1 MSHSPDYDLV
11 VIGAGSGGVRLARMA
26 SQAGARVAIIEAG
39 ALGGTC
45 VNVGCVPKKLFV
57 YGAHVH
63 EEIED
68 ARGYG
73 FDVAQEA
80 IRFDWA
86 TLRDNKTSEI
96 QRLNGIYRRLIDNA
110 GVSLIEGKARI
121 EAPGKVS
128 VDGTTVL
135 TAERIAIATGSE
147 PVVPS
152 IPGSEHALVSDHM
165 FYLDELPASATV
177 WGGGYIA
184 VEFAG
189 ILAGLGVKT
198 TLIYRGER
206 FLRGFDDDIRDHV
219 AQEMGRKGID
229 LRFNTNIETI
239 TPVSGGY
246 ELLLSDGSTHQTG
259 LVLAATGRVPRTAG
273 LGLESAGVETD
284 DNGAIITDNQF
295 QTSATGVHALGD
307 VIGTPQL
314 TPVAIEQAMVMV
326 DQLYGSGL
334 KRMDY
339 TNIPTAVFCQPP
351 IGTVGLTEQE
361 AQDAGHSITL
371 YRTSFRPMKH
381 TLSGR
386 EEKALMKLVVD
397 SVTDQVLGVHMV
409 GPEAGEMMQG
419 MAVALKAGATKA
431 VFDATVG
438 IHPTSAEEF
447 VTMREPVSD

>member
-1 MSHSPDYDLV
+1 VSKTPDYDLV

-26 SQAGARVAIIEAG
+26 SQAGARVAIVESAD
-39 ALGGTC
+39 LGGTC

-57 YGAHVH
+57 YGAHVR
-63 EEIED
+63 EDIED

-73 FDVAQEA
+73 FDVADEA

-86 TLRDNKTSEI
+86 TLRDNKTNEI
-96 QRLNGIYRRLIDNA
+96 RRLNDIYRRLIDNA
-110 GVSLIEGKARI
+110 GVTLIEGTAHI
-121 EAPGKVS
+121 ENAGTVR
-128 VDGTTVL
+128 VDGTAVT
-135 TAERIAIATGSE
+135 TERITIATGSE
-147 PVVPS
+147 PVVPE

-165 FYLDELPASATV
+165 FYLDSLPETATV

-189 ILAGLGVKT
+189 ILAGLGVRT

-206 FLRGFDDDIRDHV
+206 FLRGFDGDIRDHV
-219 AQEMGRKGID
+219 AQEMDHKGID
-229 LRFNTNIETI
+229 LRFNTNIESI
-239 TPVSGGY
+239 TTSGGDY
-246 ELLLSDGSTHQTG
+246 ELTLTDGSTHRTG
-259 LVLAATGRVPRTAG
+259 LVLAATGRVPRTQG
-273 LGLESAGVETD
+273 LGLASVGVETD
-284 DNGAIITDNQF
+284 EGGAIITDDQF
-295 QTSATGVHALGD
+295 RTSVPGIHALGD

-326 DQLYGSGL
+326 DQLYGTGL

-351 IGTVGLTEQE
+351 IGTVGLTEEE
-361 AQDAGHSITL
+361 AREAGHSVTI

-397 SVTDQVLGVHMV
+397 PDTDRVLGAHMV

-419 MAVALKAGATKA
+419 IAVALKAGATKA

>member
-1 MSHSPDYDLV
+1 
-11 VIGAGSGGVRLARMA
+11 
-26 SQAGARVAIIEAG
+26 VAIVESSD
-39 ALGGTC
+39 LGGTC

-57 YGAHVH
+57 YGAHVR
-63 EEIED
+63 EDIED

-73 FDVAQEA
+73 FDVADEA

-86 TLRDNKTSEI
+86 TLRDNKTNEI
-96 QRLNGIYRRLIDNA
+96 RRLNDIYRRLIDNA
-110 GVSLIEGKARI
+110 GVTLIEGTAHI
-121 EAPGKVS
+121 EDAGTVR
-128 VDGTTVL
+128 VDGTAV
-135 TAERIAIATGSE
+135 TAERITIATGSE
-147 PVVPS
+147 PVVPE

-165 FYLDELPASATV
+165 FYLDNLPETATV

-189 ILAGLGVKT
+189 ILAGLGVRT

-206 FLRGFDDDIRDHV
+206 FLRGFDGDIRDHV
-219 AQEMGRKGID
+219 AQEMDRKGID
-229 LRFNTNIETI
+229 LRFNTNIESI
-239 TPVSGGY
+239 TTSGGDY
-246 ELLLSDGSTHQTG
+246 ELTLTDGSTHRTG
-259 LVLAATGRVPRTAG
+259 LVLAATGRVPRTQG
-273 LGLESAGVETD
+273 LGLASVGVETD
-284 DNGAIITDNQF
+284 EGGAIITDDQF
-295 QTSATGVHALGD
+295 RTSVPGIHALGD

-326 DQLYGSGL
+326 DQLYGTGL

-351 IGTVGLTEQE
+351 IGTVGLTEEE
-361 AQDAGHSITL
+361 AREAGHSVTI

-397 SVTDQVLGVHMV
+397 PDTDRVLGAHMV

-419 MAVALKAGATKA
+419 IAVALKAGATKA

>member
-1 MSHSPDYDLV
+1 MSQSPDYDLV

-26 SQAGARVAIIEAG
+26 SQAGARVAIVESAD
-39 ALGGTC
+39 LGGTC

-57 YGAHVH
+57 YGAHVR
-63 EEIED
+63 EDIED

-73 FDVAQEA
+73 FDVSDDA

-96 QRLNGIYRRLIDNA
+96 RRLNDIYRRLIDNA
-110 GVSLIEGKARI
+110 GVTLIEGTARI
-121 EAPGKVS
+121 EDAGTVR
-128 VDGTTVL
+128 VDGRAVTT
-135 TAERIAIATGSE
+135 ERITIATGSQ
-147 PVVPS
+147 PVVPE

-165 FYLDELPASATV
+165 FYLDSLPETATV

-189 ILAGLGVKT
+189 ILAGLGVRT

-206 FLRGFDDDIRDHV
+206 FLRGFDGDIRNHV
-219 AQEMGRKGID
+219 AQEMAGKGID
-229 LRFNTNIETI
+229 LRFNTNIESI
-239 TPVSGGY
+239 TKAGDGY
-246 ELLLSDGSTHQTG
+246 ELALSDGSTHGTG
-259 LVLAATGRVPRTAG
+259 LVLAATGRVPRTSG
-273 LGLESAGVETD
+273 LGLEAVGVETD
-284 DNGAIITDNQF
+284 EGGAIITDDQF
-295 QTSATGVHALGD
+295 RTSVPGIHALGD

-326 DQLYGSGL
+326 DQLYGTGL

-351 IGTVGLTEQE
+351 IGTVGLTEEE
-361 AQDAGHSITL
+361 AREAGHSVAI

-397 SVTDQVLGVHMV
+397 PDTDRVLGAHMV

-419 MAVALKAGATKA
+419 IAVALKAGATKT

>member
-1 MSHSPDYDLV
+1 MSKTPDYDLV

-26 SQAGARVAIIEAG
+26 SQAGARVAIVESAD
-39 ALGGTC
+39 LGGTC

-57 YGAHVH
+57 YGAHVR
-63 EEIED
+63 EDIED

-73 FDVAQEA
+73 FDVADEA

-86 TLRDNKTSEI
+86 TLRDNKTNEI
-96 QRLNGIYRRLIDNA
+96 RRLNDIYRRLIDNA
-110 GVSLIEGKARI
+110 GVTLIEGTAHI
-121 EAPGKVS
+121 EDAGTVR
-128 VDGTTVL
+128 VDGTAVT
-135 TAERIAIATGSE
+135 TERITIATGSE
-147 PVVPS
+147 PVVPE

-165 FYLDELPASATV
+165 FYLDSLPETATV

-189 ILAGLGVKT
+189 ILAGLGVRT
-198 TLIYRGER
+198 TLIYRGEC
-206 FLRGFDDDIRDHV
+206 FLRGFDGDIRDHV
-219 AQEMGRKGID
+219 AQEMDRKGID
-229 LRFNTNIETI
+229 LRFNTNIESI
-239 TPVSGGY
+239 TTSGGDY
-246 ELLLSDGSTHQTG
+246 ELTLTDGSTHRTG
-259 LVLAATGRVPRTAG
+259 LVLAATGRVPRTQG
-273 LGLESAGVETD
+273 LGLASVGVETD
-284 DNGAIITDNQF
+284 EGGAIITDDQF
-295 QTSATGVHALGD
+295 RTSVPGIHALGD

-326 DQLYGSGL
+326 DQLYGTGL

-351 IGTVGLTEQE
+351 IGTVGLTEEE
-361 AQDAGHSITL
+361 AREAGHSVTI

-397 SVTDQVLGVHMV
+397 PDTDRVLGAHMV

-419 MAVALKAGATKA
+419 IAVALKAGATKA

>member
-1 MSHSPDYDLV
+1 MSQSPDYDLV

-26 SQAGARVAIIEAG
+26 SQAGARVAIVESAD
-39 ALGGTC
+39 LGGTC

-57 YGAHVH
+57 YGAHVR
-63 EEIED
+63 EDIED

-73 FDVAQEA
+73 FDVSDDA

-96 QRLNGIYRRLIDNA
+96 RRLNDIYRRLIDNA
-110 GVSLIEGKARI
+110 GVTLIEGTARI
-121 EAPGKVS
+121 EDAGTVR
-128 VDGTTVL
+128 VDGRAVTT
-135 TAERIAIATGSE
+135 ERITIATGSQ
-147 PVVPS
+147 PVVPE

-165 FYLDELPASATV
+165 FYLDSLPDTATV

-189 ILAGLGVKT
+189 ILAGLGVRT

-206 FLRGFDDDIRDHV
+206 FLRGFDGDIRNHV
-219 AQEMGRKGID
+219 AQEMAGKGID
-229 LRFNTNIETI
+229 LRFNTNIESI
-239 TPVSGGY
+239 TKAGDGY
-246 ELLLSDGSTHQTG
+246 ELALSDGSTHGTG
-259 LVLAATGRVPRTAG
+259 LVLAATGRVPRTSG
-273 LGLESAGVETD
+273 LGLEAVGVETD
-284 DNGAIITDNQF
+284 EGGAIITDDQF
-295 QTSATGVHALGD
+295 RTSVPGIHALGD

-326 DQLYGSGL
+326 DQLYGTGL

-351 IGTVGLTEQE
+351 IGTVGLTEEE
-361 AQDAGHSITL
+361 AREAGHSVAI

-397 SVTDQVLGVHMV
+397 PDTDRVLGAHMV

-419 MAVALKAGATKA
+419 IAVALKAGATKT

>member
-1 MSHSPDYDLV
+1 MSQPLDYDLV

-26 SQAGARVAIIEAG
+26 SQAGARVAIVESAD
-39 ALGGTC
+39 LGGTC

-57 YGAHVH
+57 YGAHVR
-63 EEIED
+63 EDIED

-73 FDVAQEA
+73 FNVADES

-96 QRLNGIYRRLIDNA
+96 RRLNDIYRRLIDNA
-110 GVSLIEGKARI
+110 GVTLLEGTAHIEDAGTI
-121 EAPGKVS
+121 S
-128 VDGTTVL
+128 IDGTPVT
-135 TAERIAIATGSE
+135 TERMAIATGSK
-147 PVVPS
+147 PVVPE
-152 IPGSEHALVSDHM
+152 IPGSEHALISDHM
-165 FYLDELPASATV
+165 FYLDKLPETATV

-189 ILAGLGVKT
+189 ILAGLGVRT
-198 TLIYRGER
+198 TLIYRGEL
-206 FLRGFDDDIRDHV
+206 FLRGFDGDIRDHV
-219 AQEMGRKGID
+219 AQEMARKGID
-229 LRFNTNIETI
+229 LRFNTNIESI
-239 TPVSGGY
+239 TKSGGDY
-246 ELLLSDGSTHQTG
+246 ELALTDGTTHRTG
-259 LVLAATGRVPRTAG
+259 LVLAATGRVPRTND
-273 LGLESAGVETD
+273 LGLETLGVETD
-284 DNGAIITDNQF
+284 DSGAIITDDQF
-295 QTSATGVHALGD
+295 RTSVPGVHALGD

-326 DQLYGSGL
+326 DQLYGTGL

-351 IGTVGLTEQE
+351 IGTVGLTEEE
-361 AQDAGHSITL
+361 AREAGHSVTI

-397 SVTDQVLGVHMV
+397 PDTDRVLGAHMV

-419 MAVALKAGATKA
+419 IAVALKAGATKA

>member
-1 MSHSPDYDLV
+1 MSKTPDYDLV

-26 SQAGARVAIIEAG
+26 SQAGARVAIVESSD
-39 ALGGTC
+39 LGGTC

-57 YGAHVH
+57 YGAHVR
-63 EEIED
+63 EDIED

-73 FDVAQEA
+73 FDVADEA
-80 IRFDWA
+80 IGFDWA
-86 TLRDNKTSEI
+86 TLRDNKTNEI
-96 QRLNGIYRRLIDNA
+96 RRLNDIYRRLIDNA
-110 GVSLIEGKARI
+110 GVTLIEGTAHI
-121 EAPGKVS
+121 EDAGTVR
-128 VDGTTVL
+128 VDGAAV
-135 TAERIAIATGSE
+135 TAERITIATGSE
-147 PVVPS
+147 PVVPD

-165 FYLDELPASATV
+165 FYLDNLPETATV

-189 ILAGLGVKT
+189 ILAGLGVRT

-206 FLRGFDDDIRDHV
+206 FLRGFDGDIRDHV
-219 AQEMGRKGID
+219 AQEMDRKGID
-229 LRFNTNIETI
+229 LRFNTNIESI
-239 TPVSGGY
+239 TTSGGNY
-246 ELLLSDGSTHQTG
+246 ELALTDGSTHRTG
-259 LVLAATGRVPRTAG
+259 LVLAATGRVPRTQG
-273 LGLESAGVETD
+273 LGLASVGVETD
-284 DNGAIITDNQF
+284 EGGAIITDDQF
-295 QTSATGVHALGD
+295 RTSVPGIHALGD

-351 IGTVGLTEQE
+351 IGTVGLTEEE
-361 AQDAGHSITL
+361 AREAGHSVTI

-397 SVTDQVLGVHMV
+397 PDTDRVLGAHMV

-419 MAVALKAGATKA
+419 IAVALKAGATKA

>member
-1 MSHSPDYDLV
+1 VSKTPDYDLV

-26 SQAGARVAIIEAG
+26 SQAGARVAVVESAD
-39 ALGGTC
+39 LGGTC

-57 YGAHVH
+57 YGAHVR
-63 EEIED
+63 EDIED

-73 FDVAQEA
+73 FDVADEA

-86 TLRDNKTSEI
+86 TLRDNKTNEI
-96 QRLNGIYRRLIDNA
+96 RRLNDIYRRLIDNA
-110 GVSLIEGKARI
+110 GVTLIEGTAHI
-121 EAPGKVS
+121 EDAGTVR
-128 VDGTTVL
+128 VDGTAVT
-135 TAERIAIATGSE
+135 TERITIATGSE
-147 PVVPS
+147 PVVPE

-165 FYLDELPASATV
+165 FYLDSLPETATV

-189 ILAGLGVKT
+189 ILAGLGVRT

-206 FLRGFDDDIRDHV
+206 FLRGFDGDIRDHV
-219 AQEMGRKGID
+219 AQEMDRKGID
-229 LRFNTNIETI
+229 LRFNTNIESI
-239 TPVSGGY
+239 TTSGGDY
-246 ELLLSDGSTHQTG
+246 ELTLTDGSTHRTG
-259 LVLAATGRVPRTAG
+259 LVLAATGRVPRTQG
-273 LGLESAGVETD
+273 LGLASVGVETD
-284 DNGAIITDNQF
+284 EGGAIITDDQF
-295 QTSATGVHALGD
+295 RTSVPGIHALGD

-326 DQLYGSGL
+326 DQLYGTGL

-351 IGTVGLTEQE
+351 IGTVGLTEEE
-361 AQDAGHSITL
+361 AREAGHSVTI

-397 SVTDQVLGVHMV
+397 PDTDRVLGAHMV

-419 MAVALKAGATKA
+419 IAVALKAGATKA

>member
-1 MSHSPDYDLV
+1 MSNSPDYDLI

-26 SQAGARVAIIEAG
+26 SQSGAHVAIVESAD
-39 ALGGTC
+39 LGGTC

-57 YGAHVH
+57 YGAHVR
-63 EEIED
+63 EDIED

-73 FDVAQEA
+73 FDVADEA

-110 GVSLIEGKARI
+110 GVTLIEGTASI
-121 EAPGKVS
+121 EDAGTVQI
-128 VDGTTVL
+128 DGTVL
-135 TAERIAIATGSE
+135 TTERIAISTGSKA
-147 PVVPS
+147 VVPD
-152 IPGSEHALVSDHM
+152 IPGSEHALISDHM
-165 FYLDELPASATV
+165 FYLDELPETATV

-189 ILAGLGVKT
+189 ILAGLGVQT

-206 FLRGFDDDIRDHV
+206 FLRGFDGDIREHV
-219 AQEMGRKGID
+219 AHEMARKGVD
-229 LRFNTNIETI
+229 LRFNTNINAI
-239 TPVSGGY
+239 TSTAEGY
-246 ELLLSDGSTHQTG
+246 ELALTDGTTHRTG
-259 LVLAATGRVPRTAG
+259 LVLAATGRVPRTEG
-273 LGLESAGVETD
+273 LGLESLGVATD
-284 DNGAIITDNQF
+284 DGGAIITDDHF
-295 QTSATGVHALGD
+295 RTSVSGIHALGD

-314 TPVAIEQAMVMV
+314 TPIAIEQAMVMV
-326 DQLYGSGL
+326 DQLYGSGS

-339 TNIPTAVFCQPP
+339 THIPTAVFCQPP
-351 IGTVGLTEQE
+351 IGTVGLSEQE
-361 AQDAGHSITL
+361 AREAGYSVTI

-397 SVTDQVLGVHMV
+397 SFTDQVLGAHMV

-419 MAVALKAGATKA
+419 IAVALKAGATKA
-431 VFDATVG
+431 VFDSTVG

-447 VTMREPVSD
+447 VTMREPATD

>member
-1 MSHSPDYDLV
+1 MSKTPDYDLV

-26 SQAGARVAIIEAG
+26 SQAGARVAVVESAD
-39 ALGGTC
+39 LGGTC

-57 YGAHVH
+57 YGAHVR
-63 EEIED
+63 EDIED

-73 FDVAQEA
+73 FDVADEA

-86 TLRDNKTSEI
+86 TLRDNKTNEI
-96 QRLNGIYRRLIDNA
+96 RRLNDIYRRLIDNA
-110 GVSLIEGKARI
+110 GVTLIEGTAHI
-121 EAPGKVS
+121 EDAGTVR
-128 VDGTTVL
+128 VDGTAVT
-135 TAERIAIATGSE
+135 TERITIATGSE
-147 PVVPS
+147 PVVPE

-165 FYLDELPASATV
+165 FYLDSLPETATV

-189 ILAGLGVKT
+189 ILAGLGVRT

-206 FLRGFDDDIRDHV
+206 FLRGFDGDIRDHV
-219 AQEMGRKGID
+219 AQEMDRKGID
-229 LRFNTNIETI
+229 LRFNTNIESI
-239 TPVSGGY
+239 TTSGGDY
-246 ELLLSDGSTHQTG
+246 ELTLTDGSTHRTG
-259 LVLAATGRVPRTAG
+259 LVLAATGRVPRTQG
-273 LGLESAGVETD
+273 LGLASVGVETD
-284 DNGAIITDNQF
+284 EGGAIITDDQF
-295 QTSATGVHALGD
+295 RTSVPGIHALGD

-326 DQLYGSGL
+326 DQLYGTGL

-351 IGTVGLTEQE
+351 IGTVGLTEEE
-361 AQDAGHSITL
+361 AREAGHSVTI

-397 SVTDQVLGVHMV
+397 PDTDRVLGAHMV

-419 MAVALKAGATKA
+419 IAVALKAGATKA

>member
-1 MSHSPDYDLV
+1 MSQSPDYDLV

-26 SQAGARVAIIEAG
+26 SQAGARVAIVESAD
-39 ALGGTC
+39 LGGTC

-57 YGAHVH
+57 YGAHVR
-63 EEIED
+63 EDIED

-73 FDVAQEA
+73 FDVADEA

-96 QRLNGIYRRLIDNA
+96 RRLNDIYRRLIDNA
-110 GVSLIEGKARI
+110 GVTLIEGTARI
-121 EAPGKVS
+121 EDAGTVR
-128 VDGTTVL
+128 VDGRAVTT
-135 TAERIAIATGSE
+135 ERITIATGSQ
-147 PVVPS
+147 PVVPE

-165 FYLDELPASATV
+165 FYLDSLPETATV

-189 ILAGLGVKT
+189 ILAGLGVRT

-206 FLRGFDDDIRDHV
+206 FLRGFDGDIRDHV
-219 AQEMGRKGID
+219 AQEMAGKGID
-229 LRFNTNIETI
+229 LHFNTNIESI
-239 TPVSGGY
+239 TKSGDGY
-246 ELLLSDGSTHQTG
+246 ELALTDGSTHRTG
-259 LVLAATGRVPRTAG
+259 LVLAATGRVPRTSG
-273 LGLESAGVETD
+273 LGLEAVGVETD
-284 DNGAIITDNQF
+284 EGGAIITDDQF
-295 QTSATGVHALGD
+295 RTSVPGVHALGD

-326 DQLYGSGL
+326 DQLYGTGL

-351 IGTVGLTEQE
+351 IGTVGLTEEE
-361 AQDAGHSITL
+361 AREAGHSVTV

-397 SVTDQVLGVHMV
+397 PDTDRVLGAHMV

-419 MAVALKAGATKA
+419 IAVALKAGATKA

>member
-1 MSHSPDYDLV
+1 MSKTPDYDLV

-26 SQAGARVAIIEAG
+26 SQAGARVAIVESAD
-39 ALGGTC
+39 LGGTC

-57 YGAHVH
+57 YGAHVR
-63 EEIED
+63 EDIED

-73 FDVAQEA
+73 FDVADEA

-86 TLRDNKTSEI
+86 TLRDNKTNEI
-96 QRLNGIYRRLIDNA
+96 RRLNDIYRRLIDNA
-110 GVSLIEGKARI
+110 GVTLIEGTAHI
-121 EAPGKVS
+121 EDAGTVR
-128 VDGTTVL
+128 VDGTAVT
-135 TAERIAIATGSE
+135 TERITIATGSE
-147 PVVPS
+147 PVVPE

-165 FYLDELPASATV
+165 FYLDSLPETATV

-189 ILAGLGVKT
+189 ILAGLGVRT

-206 FLRGFDDDIRDHV
+206 FLRGFDGDIRDHV
-219 AQEMGRKGID
+219 AQEMDRKGID
-229 LRFNTNIETI
+229 LRFNTNIESI
-239 TPVSGGY
+239 TTSGGDY
-246 ELLLSDGSTHQTG
+246 ELTLTDGSTHRTG
-259 LVLAATGRVPRTAG
+259 LVLAATGRVPRTQG
-273 LGLESAGVETD
+273 LGLASVGVETD
-284 DNGAIITDNQF
+284 EGGAIITDDQF
-295 QTSATGVHALGD
+295 RTSVPGIHALGD

-326 DQLYGSGL
+326 DQLYGTGL

-351 IGTVGLTEQE
+351 IGTVGLTEEE
-361 AQDAGHSITL
+361 AREAGHSVTI

-397 SVTDQVLGVHMV
+397 PDTDRVLGAHMV

-419 MAVALKAGATKA
+419 IAVALKAGATKA

>member
-1 MSHSPDYDLV
+1 MSKTPDYDLV

-26 SQAGARVAIIEAG
+26 SQAGARVAVVESAD
-39 ALGGTC
+39 LGGTC

-57 YGAHVH
+57 YGAHVR
-63 EEIED
+63 EDIED

-73 FDVAQEA
+73 FDVADEA

-86 TLRDNKTSEI
+86 TLRDNKTNEI
-96 QRLNGIYRRLIDNA
+96 RRLNDIYRRLIDNA
-110 GVSLIEGKARI
+110 GVTLIEGTAHI
-121 EAPGKVS
+121 ENAGTVR
-128 VDGTTVL
+128 VDGTAVT
-135 TAERIAIATGSE
+135 TERITIATGSE
-147 PVVPS
+147 PVVPE

-165 FYLDELPASATV
+165 FYLDSLPETATV

-189 ILAGLGVKT
+189 ILAGLGVRT

-206 FLRGFDDDIRDHV
+206 FLRGFDGDIRDHV
-219 AQEMGRKGID
+219 AQEMDRKGID
-229 LRFNTNIETI
+229 LRFNTNIESI
-239 TPVSGGY
+239 TTSGGDY
-246 ELLLSDGSTHQTG
+246 ELTLTDGSTHRTG
-259 LVLAATGRVPRTAG
+259 LVLAATGRVPRTQG
-273 LGLESAGVETD
+273 LGLASVGVETD
-284 DNGAIITDNQF
+284 EGGAIITDDQF
-295 QTSATGVHALGD
+295 RTSVPGIHALGD

-326 DQLYGSGL
+326 DQLYGTGL

-351 IGTVGLTEQE
+351 IGTVGLTEEE
-361 AQDAGHSITL
+361 AREAGHSVTI

-397 SVTDQVLGVHMV
+397 PDTDRVLGAHMV

-419 MAVALKAGATKA
+419 IAVALKAGATKA

>member
-1 MSHSPDYDLV
+1 VSKTPDYDLV

-26 SQAGARVAIIEAG
+26 SQAGARVAIVESAD
-39 ALGGTC
+39 LGGTC

-57 YGAHVH
+57 YGAHVR
-63 EEIED
+63 EDIED

-73 FDVAQEA
+73 FDVADEA

-86 TLRDNKTSEI
+86 TLRDNKTNEI
-96 QRLNGIYRRLIDNA
+96 RRLNDIYRRLIDNA
-110 GVSLIEGKARI
+110 GVTLIEGTAHI
-121 EAPGKVS
+121 EDAGTVR
-128 VDGTTVL
+128 VDGTAVT
-135 TAERIAIATGSE
+135 TERITIATGSE
-147 PVVPS
+147 PVVPE

-165 FYLDELPASATV
+165 FYLDSLPETATV

-189 ILAGLGVKT
+189 ILAGLGVRT

-206 FLRGFDDDIRDHV
+206 FLRGFDGDIRDHV
-219 AQEMGRKGID
+219 AQEMDRKGID
-229 LRFNTNIETI
+229 LRFNTNIESI
-239 TPVSGGY
+239 TTSGGDY
-246 ELLLSDGSTHQTG
+246 ELTLTDGSTHRTG
-259 LVLAATGRVPRTAG
+259 LVLAATGRVPRTQG
-273 LGLESAGVETD
+273 LGLASVGVETD
-284 DNGAIITDNQF
+284 EGGAIITDDQF
-295 QTSATGVHALGD
+295 RTSVPGIHALGD

-326 DQLYGSGL
+326 DQLYGTGL

-351 IGTVGLTEQE
+351 IGTVGLTEEE
-361 AQDAGHSITL
+361 AREAGHSVTI

-397 SVTDQVLGVHMV
+397 PDTDRVLGAHMV

-419 MAVALKAGATKA
+419 IAVALKAGATKA

>member
-1 MSHSPDYDLV
+1 MSQSPDYDLV

-26 SQAGARVAIIEAG
+26 SQAGARVAIVESAD
-39 ALGGTC
+39 LGGTC

-57 YGAHVH
+57 YGAHVR
-63 EEIED
+63 EDIED

-73 FDVAQEA
+73 FDVSDDA
-80 IRFDWA
+80 IRFGWA

-96 QRLNGIYRRLIDNA
+96 RRLNDIYRRLIDNA
-110 GVSLIEGKARI
+110 GVTLIEGTARI
-121 EAPGKVS
+121 EDAGTVR
-128 VDGTTVL
+128 VDGRAVTT
-135 TAERIAIATGSE
+135 ERITIATGSQ
-147 PVVPS
+147 PVVPE

-165 FYLDELPASATV
+165 FYLDSLPDTATV

-189 ILAGLGVKT
+189 ILAGLGVRT

-206 FLRGFDDDIRDHV
+206 FLRGFDGDIRNHV
-219 AQEMGRKGID
+219 AQEMAGKGID
-229 LRFNTNIETI
+229 LRFNTNIESI
-239 TPVSGGY
+239 TKAGDGY
-246 ELLLSDGSTHQTG
+246 ELALSDGSTHGTG
-259 LVLAATGRVPRTAG
+259 LVLAATGRVPRTSG
-273 LGLESAGVETD
+273 LGLEAVGVETD
-284 DNGAIITDNQF
+284 EGGAIITDDQF
-295 QTSATGVHALGD
+295 RTSVPGIHALGD

-326 DQLYGSGL
+326 DQLYGTGL
-334 KRMDY
+334 KSMDY

-351 IGTVGLTEQE
+351 IGTVGLTEEE
-361 AQDAGHSITL
+361 AREAGHSVAI

-397 SVTDQVLGVHMV
+397 PDTDRVLGAHMV

-419 MAVALKAGATKA
+419 IAVALKAGATKT

>member
-1 MSHSPDYDLV
+1 MSQSPDYDLV

-26 SQAGARVAIIEAG
+26 SQAGARVAIVESAD
-39 ALGGTC
+39 LGGTC

-57 YGAHVH
+57 YGAHVR
-63 EEIED
+63 EDIED

-73 FDVAQEA
+73 FDVSDDA

-96 QRLNGIYRRLIDNA
+96 RRLNDIYRRLIDNA
-110 GVSLIEGKARI
+110 GVTLIEGTARI
-121 EAPGKVS
+121 EDAGTVR
-128 VDGTTVL
+128 VDGRAVAT
-135 TAERIAIATGSE
+135 ERITIATGSQ
-147 PVVPS
+147 PVVPE

-165 FYLDELPASATV
+165 FYLDSLPETATV

-189 ILAGLGVKT
+189 ILAGLGVRT

-206 FLRGFDDDIRDHV
+206 FLRGFDGDIRNHV
-219 AQEMGRKGID
+219 AQEMAGKGID
-229 LRFNTNIETI
+229 LRFNTNIESI
-239 TPVSGGY
+239 TKAGDGY
-246 ELLLSDGSTHQTG
+246 ELALSDGSTHGTG
-259 LVLAATGRVPRTAG
+259 LVLAATGRVPRTSG
-273 LGLESAGVETD
+273 LGLEAVGVETD
-284 DNGAIITDNQF
+284 EGGAIITDDQF
-295 QTSATGVHALGD
+295 RTSVPGIHALGD

-326 DQLYGSGL
+326 DQLYGTGL
-334 KRMDY
+334 KSMDY

-351 IGTVGLTEQE
+351 IGTVGLTEEE
-361 AQDAGHSITL
+361 AREAGHSVAI

-397 SVTDQVLGVHMV
+397 PDTDRVLGAHMV

-419 MAVALKAGATKA
+419 IAVALKAGATKT

>member
-1 MSHSPDYDLV
+1 MSQSPDYDLV

-26 SQAGARVAIIEAG
+26 SQAGARVAIVESAD
-39 ALGGTC
+39 LGGTC

-57 YGAHVH
+57 YGAHVR
-63 EEIED
+63 EDIED

-73 FDVAQEA
+73 FDVADEA

-96 QRLNGIYRRLIDNA
+96 RRLNDIYRRLIDNA
-110 GVSLIEGKARI
+110 GVTLIEGTARI
-121 EAPGKVS
+121 EDAGTVW
-128 VDGTTVL
+128 VDGRAVTT
-135 TAERIAIATGSE
+135 ERITIATGSQ
-147 PVVPS
+147 PVVPE

-165 FYLDELPASATV
+165 FYLDSLPETATV

-189 ILAGLGVKT
+189 ILAGLGVRT

-206 FLRGFDDDIRDHV
+206 FLRGFDGDIRDHV
-219 AQEMGRKGID
+219 AQEMAGKGID
-229 LRFNTNIETI
+229 LRFNTNIESI
-239 TPVSGGY
+239 TKSGDDY
-246 ELLLSDGSTHQTG
+246 ELALTDGSTHRTG
-259 LVLAATGRVPRTAG
+259 LVLAATGRVPRTSG
-273 LGLESAGVETD
+273 LGLEAVGVETD
-284 DNGAIITDNQF
+284 EGGAIITDDQF
-295 QTSATGVHALGD
+295 RTSVPGVHALGD

-326 DQLYGSGL
+326 DQLYGTGL

-351 IGTVGLTEQE
+351 IGTVGLTEEE
-361 AQDAGHSITL
+361 AREAGHSVTV

-397 SVTDQVLGVHMV
+397 PDTDRVLGAHMV

-419 MAVALKAGATKA
+419 IAVALKAGATKA

>member
-1 MSHSPDYDLV
+1 MSKTPDYDLV

-26 SQAGARVAIIEAG
+26 SQAGARVAIVESAD
-39 ALGGTC
+39 LGGTC

-57 YGAHVH
+57 YGAHVR
-63 EEIED
+63 EDIED

-73 FDVAQEA
+73 FDVADEA

-86 TLRDNKTSEI
+86 TLRDNKTNEI
-96 QRLNGIYRRLIDNA
+96 RRLNDIYRRLIDNA
-110 GVSLIEGKARI
+110 GVTLIEGTAHI
-121 EAPGKVS
+121 EDAGTVR
-128 VDGTTVL
+128 VDGTAVT
-135 TAERIAIATGSE
+135 TERITIATGSE
-147 PVVPS
+147 PVVPE

-165 FYLDELPASATV
+165 FYLDSLPETATV

-189 ILAGLGVKT
+189 ILAGLGVRT

-206 FLRGFDDDIRDHV
+206 FLRGFDGDIRDHV
-219 AQEMGRKGID
+219 AQEMDHKGID
-229 LRFNTNIETI
+229 LRFNTNIESI
-239 TPVSGGY
+239 TTSGGDY
-246 ELLLSDGSTHQTG
+246 ELTLTDGSTHRTG
-259 LVLAATGRVPRTAG
+259 LVLAATGRVPRTQG
-273 LGLESAGVETD
+273 LGLASVGVETD
-284 DNGAIITDNQF
+284 EGGAIITDDQF
-295 QTSATGVHALGD
+295 RTSVPGIHALGD

-326 DQLYGSGL
+326 DQLYGTGL

-351 IGTVGLTEQE
+351 IGTVGLTEEE
-361 AQDAGHSITL
+361 AREAGHSVTI

-397 SVTDQVLGVHMV
+397 PDTDRVLGAHMV

-419 MAVALKAGATKA
+419 IAVALKAGATKA